1 MNTVQKQSMI
11 TNATLRK
18 VTAQDIIALQEI
30 SRVTFIETFAD
41 KNTAEDMQ
49 KYLEEVFSL
58 DAISREVS
66 NPETEFYF
74 AWYENR
80 VIGYL
85 KLNFG
90 GAQTERDDQ
99 DAVEIERIYIR
110 KEFHGKQFGLFLLG
124 KAIEIA
130 QAKKAPYIWLGVW
143 EHNTRAL
150 AFYRKNGFI
159 EYGKH
164 GFQLGDDLQTD
175 ILMKKILN

>member
-1 MNTVQKQSMI
+1 MI
-11 TNATLRK
+11 R
-18 VTAQDIIALQEI
+18 VTEGDLELLQEI

-110 KEFHGKQFGLFLLG
+110 KEFHGKQFGLFLLE

-130 QAKKAPYIWLGVW
+130 KVNNAPYIWLGVW
-143 EHNTRAL
+143 EHNTQAL
-150 AFYRKNGFI
+150 AFYLKNGFV
-159 EYGKH
+159 EFGKH
-164 GFQLGDDLQTD
+164 GFQLGSDMQTD
-175 ILMKKILN
+175 ILMKKML